1 MQGEGLGGSADPIT
15 LSSAACMPHAHQV
28 SGNFGPRDTQQ
39 SSGGAPGFE
48 VSQAVAIASASRFLR
63 PLRLDRLRGFSGRC
77 DCIGFEDSQVV
88 VIAPALVILL
98 QPHRPRRFP

>member
-1 MQGEGLGGSADPIT
+1 MQGEGFGGYADPLT
-15 LSSAACMPHAHQV
+15 LSSAACMLIGSVAISAPVAR
-28 SGNFGPRDTQQ
+28 NQ
-39 SSGGAPGFE
+39 SSGGAPGSE